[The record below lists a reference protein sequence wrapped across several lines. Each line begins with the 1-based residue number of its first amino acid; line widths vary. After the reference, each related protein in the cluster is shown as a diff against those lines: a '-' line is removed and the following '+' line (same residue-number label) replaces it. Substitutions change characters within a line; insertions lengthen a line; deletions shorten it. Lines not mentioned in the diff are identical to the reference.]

1 MDEASNNGA
10 AITDTPEPAAQQE
23 TETTAGEL
31 LKAMR
36 ERAGVELETIATT
49 LKVSP
54 QKLRALE
61 ANDFS
66 VLPAAFVRA
75 LTASVC
81 RHLGQ
86 DPAPVLEKIPNDKPA
101 TRTSNETTQTPH
113 HAEAVISANMRRRS
127 VARPVWLVAGMVLL
141 LAAAAALFAFPS
153 LGNLASNAIRGQTPQ
168 ASAESSPASSAAAE
182 HNTIAP
188 DEAASAAT
196 THAIQPASVAAS
208 EATPAASQPAA
219 SGSTPQAAAGDAS
232 AAIGSS
238 TLQINATGNTWV
250 KVSSSSGKTLY
261 RRNLVAGQ
269 THNVP
274 ITKYPV
280 QVEVGKAENTLIT
293 DRGTPLDLSVFAS
306 QGYASFE
313 LNP

>member
-86 DPAPVLEKIPNDKPA
+86 DPAPVLKKIPNDKPA

-208 EATPAASQPAA
+208 EATPAASQPTA
-219 SGSTPQAAAGDAS
+219 SGSN
-232 AAIGSS
+232 

-280 QVEVGKAENTLIT
+280 QVEVGKAENTRIT
-293 DRGTPLDLSVFAS
+293 DRGTPLDLSAFAS

>member
-208 EATPAASQPAA
+208 EATPAASQPTA
-219 SGSTPQAAAGDAS
+219 SGSN
-232 AAIGSS
+232 